1 VIRINLVDDTTSV
14 KHIDFKLVPVTKE
27 TEFCCSSEG
36 ILPLAN
42 VVRLSRELKAGHTS
56 GETGKFFW
64 YRLFGAPADK
74 YKGVSCG
81 ME

>member
-1 VIRINLVDDTTSV
+1 MIRIDLLDNTTSV

-36 ILPLAN
+36 ILPLTSI
-42 VVRLSRELKAGHTS
+42 VRLSRELKAGRTS
-56 GETGKFFW
+56 GETGKFIW
-64 YRLFGAPADK
+64 YRLIGKPAAT